1 MLMLRRFEQYLIYRD
16 LKGLAGYV
24 LDVVGIS
31 RMQFCNPHGLTK
43 FFIIDG
49 LRRRTGAENFIE
61 AGTFLGTT
69 AARCS
74 RIFDRVFTIEIDP
87 EMACKSGEFLKQRRN
102 VSLIRGDALQVI
114 PEIIDTQHLDR
125 IIVFLDGH
133 APLGHTPPGSPAEPA
148 LEELELLARYKHKL
162 CGVIV
167 DDFRNFG
174 AAPGFPLRSC
184 LIRAAEEFCA
194 GGSFEFAVHLDQLV
208 ISRRTS

>member
-1 MLMLRRFEQYLIYRD
+1 MMLARLENYLVYRD

-24 LDVVGIS
+24 LDFVGLH
-31 RMQFCNPHGLTK
+31 RMQFSNPHGLTK

-74 RIFDRVFTIEIDP
+74 RIFNRVFTIEIDP
-87 EMACKSGEFLKQRRN
+87 ELAHTSGQFLKSRRN
-102 VSLIRGDALQVI
+102 VSLMCGDALQMI
-114 PEIIDTQHLDR
+114 PEIIDTHHLDR

-133 APLGHTPPGSPAEPA
+133 APLGHTPPGLKAEPA
-148 LEELELLARYKHKL
+148 LEELELLARHKHRL

-174 AAPGFPLRSC
+174 AAPGFPPRSC

-194 GGSFEFAVHLDQLV
+194 DGSFDFTVHLDQLV
-208 ISRRTS
+208 IGRRTS